1 MSLPSVSRPTTPP
14 PPPGALLRVTRP
26 PAVSCIKRTRYKF
39 CRDVSWRSPYM
50 NGVKSKDKAARD
62 LELAVKE
69 ARQWIQVGR
78 VGGVGI
84 VHVITVPFCRK

>member
-1 MSLPSVSRPTTPP
+1 MSLPSVSCHPRYYNTSSTPRASPPRINSTT
-14 PPPGALLRVTRP
+14 
-26 PAVSCIKRTRYKF
+26 SKRTRYKF
-39 CRDVSWRSPYM
+39 RRDVSWRSPYM

-78 VGGVGI
+78 VGGLGL
-84 VHVITVPFCRK
+84 

>member
-1 MSLPSVSRPTTPP
+1 
-14 PPPGALLRVTRP
+14 
-26 PAVSCIKRTRYKF
+26 
-39 CRDVSWRSPYM
+39 M

-78 VGGVGI
+78 VGGLGL
-84 VHVITVPFCRK
+84 